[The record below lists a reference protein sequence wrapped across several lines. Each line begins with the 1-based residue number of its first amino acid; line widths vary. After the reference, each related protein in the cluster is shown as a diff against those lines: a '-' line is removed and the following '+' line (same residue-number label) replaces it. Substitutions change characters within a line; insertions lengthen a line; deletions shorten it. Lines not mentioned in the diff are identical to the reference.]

1 MKYTD
6 NAINILTAK
15 TYKGIGKAWIVQN
28 IHHNE
33 DIATIVQRLN
43 AKLTEPTSVADFER
57 IKNSILLHIGNIQSY
72 VDGITAIGDE
82 DFPHIRGQVRDSE
95 QPIVLYYKGDI
106 SLLQKNN
113 HNVAVIGLLNPDLT
127 TVEEETSVVTK
138 LVNAGWC
145 IVSGLAVGCDSVAHQ
160 TTLDNHGKTIAVLP
174 SSLKTILPT
183 QNKNLAEQIVHDGG
197 LLITEY
203 GKDAI
208 SDMELR
214 GRYQERDRLQAL
226 FSDSIILS
234 ASYAKN
240 NLGNDSGSRL
250 AMEYARNYKIP
261 RFVLYQENRDKD
273 NPKYDLTRQMLAE
286 GDTTILDVNN
296 AATIIENK
304 RLSSQIPV
312 QTQLF

>member
-43 AKLTEPTSVADFER
+43 AKLAEPTSVADFER

-208 SDMELR
+208 SDIELR

-273 NPKYDLTRQMLAE
+273 NPKYDLTRQVLAE

>member
-33 DIATIVQRLN
+33 DVATIVQRLN
-43 AKLTEPTSVADFER
+43 TKLVEPTSIADFER
-57 IKNSILLHIGNIQSY
+57 IKNSILLHIENIRSY

-82 DFPHIRGQVRDSE
+82 DFPYVRGTVKDGE

-106 SLLQKNN
+106 SLLHKNN

-273 NPKYDLTRQMLAE
+273 NPKYDLTRQVLAE

>member
-33 DIATIVQRLN
+33 DIVTIVQRLN

-82 DFPHIRGQVRDSE
+82 DFPYVRGTVKDGE
-95 QPIVLYYKGDI
+95 QPIVLYYRGDI
-106 SLLQKNN
+106 SLLHKNN

-138 LVNAGWC
+138 LVNAGWN

-174 SSLKTILPT
+174 SSLKTVLPT
-183 QNKNLAEQIVHDGG
+183 QNKNLAEQIVHDRG

-273 NPKYDLTRQMLAE
+273 NPKYDLTRQVLAE